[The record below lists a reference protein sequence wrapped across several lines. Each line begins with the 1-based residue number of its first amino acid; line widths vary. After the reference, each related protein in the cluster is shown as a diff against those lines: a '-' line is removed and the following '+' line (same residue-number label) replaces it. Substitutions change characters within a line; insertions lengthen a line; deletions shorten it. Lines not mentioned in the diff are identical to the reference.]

1 MTDRRMGKVVR
12 TTGKWRPPGY
22 RKRMH
27 VISAVVS
34 VFAALAVVTGIWGIA
49 RIITDIMRP
58 DTAEEEPIPTPYD
71 EIMEEASAYGDGSAL
86 DILVMKMSDDGSRPE
101 YLMLT
106 RFEPSEERVY
116 ITDLLTTLQLGDRSL
131 IGWYKEYG
139 VETMAEKLAD
149 YLGCERVYTVRLN
162 YKQIRLTLNAYG
174 GVEYQVPYPIIY
186 KSPKGDRDINVPAG
200 TRLYTGGETARI
212 LNYPGWK
219 NGEVEHRRMYC
230 EVLAAFIS
238 HQLMPERI
246 ENITADYSTLLEQT
260 QCDLPRTVLQQ
271 RLSGLGYLAKRN
283 KGSLTMIVEIKKDI
297 YSDTSTGYTEE
308 GEKLIRAV
316 FGDRDS

>member
-12 TTGKWRPPGY
+12 TSGQWRPPGY
-22 RKRMH
+22 RQRRR
-27 VISAVVS
+27 VISAVIT
-34 VFAALAVVTGIWGIA
+34 VFALLAVVSGVWGMA
-49 RIITDIMRP
+49 RIITDVMRP
-58 DTAEEEPIPTPYD
+58 DTEEEQPSTILD
-71 EIMEEASAYGDGSAL
+71 EIKDEASEYGDDSAF
-86 DILVMKMSDDGSRPE
+86 DMLVMKMSDDYSRPE
-101 YLMLT
+101 YIMLV

-139 VETMAEKLAD
+139 VETMAEKLAE
-149 YLGCERVYTVRLN
+149 YLDCGRVYTVRLN
-162 YKQIRLTLNAYG
+162 YNRMRRALNAFG
-174 GVEYQVPYPIIY
+174 GVEYNVPYPIIY
-186 KSPKGDRDINVPAG
+186 KSPKGDRDVNVAAG

-238 HQLMPERI
+238 GQLKPERLESI
-246 ENITADYSTLLEQT
+246 PSDYSKLLDET
-260 QCDLPRTVLQQ
+260 QCDLPRTVFQE
-271 RLSGLGYLAKRN
+271 RLSGLEYLATRN
-283 KGSLTMIVEIKKDI
+283 TGSLTMIVDIKKEI
-297 YSDTSTGYTEE
+297 YSDTSTGYTED

-316 FGDRDS
+316 FGRREEI